1 MKILYVITA
10 LGVGGAEIVTIN
22 IANQIVSRGYGVT
35 ILHLREMN
43 NLKSYIDPRVQTVT
57 LSMTKSPV
65 SFIKA
70 LFRAS
75 KFIKRWKPDIVHGQM
90 FHANL
95 FCRILRVF
103 LRFPVLITTEHNKYI
118 GGRLRMVL
126 YRITDFLTDLNTNVS
141 KEATELF
148 VKCKSFS
155 ENKTMSI
162 YNGIDLEKFF
172 HYESKATSIRE
183 KYGINEEDFVF
194 INVGRLTEA
203 KNHKGLI
210 DVFTLLVE
218 KYKNMKL
225 LIVGTG
231 ELENEL
237 QNYIRVKGGEEFVS
251 LAGRHFNVVDFYN
264 ASDCFVLSSTW
275 EGFGVVLVEAMACE
289 LPVVTTDAGGCAE
302 VVDDPQFVVPVGD
315 LNILYQKMEQIY
327 LMKPQTR
334 MVLGSVNREKSR
346 RFDLHSICD
355 QWVTVYTKFIKAYH
369 HFYISIG

>member
-118 GGRLRMVL
+118 GGRLRMVFAAVMPSD
-126 YRITDFLTDLNTNVS
+126 RKSTRLN
-141 KEATELF
+141 
-148 VKCKSFS
+148 
-155 ENKTMSI
+155 
-162 YNGIDLEKFF
+162 
-172 HYESKATSIRE
+172 
-183 KYGINEEDFVF
+183 
-194 INVGRLTEA
+194 
-203 KNHKGLI
+203 
-210 DVFTLLVE
+210 
-218 KYKNMKL
+218 
-225 LIVGTG
+225 
-231 ELENEL
+231 
-237 QNYIRVKGGEEFVS
+237 
-251 LAGRHFNVVDFYN
+251 
-264 ASDCFVLSSTW
+264 SSHRS
-275 EGFGVVLVEAMACE
+275 
-289 LPVVTTDAGGCAE
+289 
-302 VVDDPQFVVPVGD
+302 QS
-315 LNILYQKMEQIY
+315 
-327 LMKPQTR
+327 R
-334 MVLGSVNREKSR
+334 MPSS
-346 RFDLHSICD
+346 
-355 QWVTVYTKFIKAYH
+355 A
-369 HFYISIG
+369 

>member
-1 MKILYVITA
+1 M
-10 LGVGGAEIVTIN
+10 
-22 IANQIVSRGYGVT
+22 
-35 ILHLREMN
+35 
-43 NLKSYIDPRVQTVT
+43 
-57 LSMTKSPV
+57 
-65 SFIKA
+65 
-70 LFRAS
+70 
-75 KFIKRWKPDIVHGQM
+75 
-90 FHANL
+90 
-95 FCRILRVF
+95 F

-355 QWVTVYTKFIKAYH
+355 QWVTVYTKFIKA
-369 HFYISIG
+369 

>member
-141 KEATELF
+141 KRQLNSLLSVSHF
-148 VKCKSFS
+148 LKIKQCLYIMVLIWRSFS
-155 ENKTMSI
+155 IMKVK
-162 YNGIDLEKFF
+162 LLLF
-172 HYESKATSIRE
+172 
-183 KYGINEEDFVF
+183 
-194 INVGRLTEA
+194 A
-203 KNHKGLI
+203 KNTESMRRILC
-210 DVFTLLVE
+210 LL
-218 KYKNMKL
+218 M
-225 LIVGTG
+225 
-231 ELENEL
+231 
-237 QNYIRVKGGEEFVS
+237 
-251 LAGRHFNVVDFYN
+251 
-264 ASDCFVLSSTW
+264 W
-275 EGFGVVLVEAMACE
+275 E
-289 LPVVTTDAGGCAE
+289 D
-302 VVDDPQFVVPVGD
+302 
-315 LNILYQKMEQIY
+315 
-327 LMKPQTR
+327 
-334 MVLGSVNREKSR
+334 
-346 RFDLHSICD
+346 
-355 QWVTVYTKFIKAYH
+355 
-369 HFYISIG
+369 

>member
-1 MKILYVITA
+1 
-10 LGVGGAEIVTIN
+10 
-22 IANQIVSRGYGVT
+22 
-35 ILHLREMN
+35 
-43 NLKSYIDPRVQTVT
+43 
-57 LSMTKSPV
+57 
-65 SFIKA
+65 
-70 LFRAS
+70 
-75 KFIKRWKPDIVHGQM
+75 
-90 FHANL
+90 
-95 FCRILRVF
+95 
-103 LRFPVLITTEHNKYI
+103 
-118 GGRLRMVL
+118 
-126 YRITDFLTDLNTNVS
+126 
-141 KEATELF
+141 
-148 VKCKSFS
+148 
-155 ENKTMSI
+155 MSI

-275 EGFGVVLVEAMACE
+275 EGFGVVLAEAMACE

-355 QWVTVYTKFIKAYH
+355 QWVTVYTKFIKA
-369 HFYISIG
+369 

>member
-95 FCRILRVF
+95 FCRSLRVF

-355 QWVTVYTKFIKAYH
+355 QWVTVYTKFIKA
-369 HFYISIG
+369 

>member
-334 MVLGSVNREKSR
+334 RVLGSVNREKSR

-355 QWVTVYTKFIKAYH
+355 QWVTVYTKFIKA
-369 HFYISIG
+369 